1 MKNFSI
7 KSYLGQIAFLLFAFL
22 PLVEPYDVLF
32 YTVAAIG
39 VAMFLWLFIK
49 WIVNANNGKI
59 RVVEGTLFAPICDV
73 VIAIAGIVIA

>member
-7 KSYLGQIAFLLFAFL
+7 KSYLGQIAFLLFALL

-49 WIVNANNGKI
+49 
-59 RVVEGTLFAPICDV
+59 
-73 VIAIAGIVIA
+73 